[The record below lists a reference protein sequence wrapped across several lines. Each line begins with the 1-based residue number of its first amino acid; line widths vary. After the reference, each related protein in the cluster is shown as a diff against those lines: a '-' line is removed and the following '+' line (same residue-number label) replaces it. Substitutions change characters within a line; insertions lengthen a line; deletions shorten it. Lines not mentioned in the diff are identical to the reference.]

1 MNLKISNNIKIALI
15 GCGSWG
21 KNIARNLSQ
30 MNVLSCVYDP
40 HSNIAKQITNDLKLP
55 TYSLGEIFSDKNI
68 NAVVI
73 ASSAD
78 THIDIAKE
86 ALLNSKDVLIEKPFC
101 LSLSDA
107 KNISNLAQE
116 KNVILM
122 VGHLLNYHNA
132 FTKMKDLINEGKIG
146 SIKNIRAH
154 RLALGAIR
162 SNESVVYDLA
172 AHDISM
178 VLAIAKKLPNNLQ
191 VQSIHHNSNLGPDAI
206 NVRLS
211 FNNGMTALINCDWMC
226 PYKEHRFSVIGSNGS
241 LIFDD
246 TRDWSSKLIFNPS
259 IINQDNSID
268 FYPLE
273 NVDVDEN
280 EPLKNEL
287 QEFINSIQTRQNP
300 LTNHEEA
307 LKVQTVM
314 ELIDKKLG

>member
-1 MNLKISNNIKIALI
+1 MNLKISDNIKIALI

-55 TYSLGEIFSDKNI
+55 TYSLDEIFSDKNI
-68 NAVVI
+68 SAVVI

-107 KNISNLAQE
+107 KNISNLALE

-132 FTKMKDLINEGKIG
+132 FTKMKDLINKGKIG

-226 PYKEHRFSVIGSNGS
+226 PYKEHRFSVIGTNGS

-246 TRDWSSKLIFNPS
+246 TREWSNKLIFNPS

-273 NVDVDEN
+273 KINVDKN

-287 QEFINSIQTRQNP
+287 QEFISSIQNRKNP
-300 LTNHEEA
+300 LTDHKEA
-307 LKVQTVM
+307 LNVQTVM
-314 ELIDKKLG
+314 EMIDKKLG